1 MHFSEPTFWICWTP
15 FNQTHYVYN
24 LFNVVLCAK
33 MKFETYKIVYSN
45 PFWISLQ
52 NKNIFTIPI
61 CRKWLSRLYTS
72 LITSEEK
79 KFLLRLPINLA
90 LLISDSLLNLFT
102 IFLTYKISK
111 IKRFFRL
118 VEKNIIELKLVMDC
132 VIELLKCNANIRW

>member
-102 IFLTYKISK
+102 IFLTYKNIQNKSICLSSREK
-111 IKRFFRL
+111 YCRTEIKRF
-118 VEKNIIELKLVMDC
+118 ENTQM
-132 VIELLKCNANIRW
+132 